1 MASASLQFWSSIAP
15 LSHRYTHRFAS
26 LTSLKFVTPISSTNT
41 VYLPKPL
48 AVHFALTEFF
58 FALNHGSV
66 LNFVKL
72 NDAAFH
78 LSSGPVLDE
87 CGQELGE
94 TLLNLSRAWEL
105 ADTSTSHSLVKKLPL
120 IEVKLTGS
128 AKSALGK
135 HLVSAGRRF
144 QSMGQYGQ
152 GEPQKIA
159 KAVIAAG
166 RALSA
171 SSTSAVIVEELKEE
185 TRVLKGIQNIPD
197 SSLQYANDNALLL
210 AKSLKGALLAIFYS
224 STFLSAL
231 PRWDLFYLGYSS
243 NQRKIEF

>member
-1 MASASLQFWSSIAP
+1 
-15 LSHRYTHRFAS
+15 
-26 LTSLKFVTPISSTNT
+26 
-41 VYLPKPL
+41 
-48 AVHFALTEFF
+48 
-58 FALNHGSV
+58 
-66 LNFVKL
+66 
-72 NDAAFH
+72 
-78 LSSGPVLDE
+78 
-87 CGQELGE
+87 
-94 TLLNLSRAWEL
+94 
-105 ADTSTSHSLVKKLPL
+105 
-120 IEVKLTGS
+120 
-128 AKSALGK
+128 
-135 HLVSAGRRF
+135 
-144 QSMGQYGQ
+144 MGQYGQ

-185 TRVLKGIQNIPD
+185 TRVLKVCNYSVSGIDKFYGIQNIPD